1 MEPSQGGTFQAC
13 WENFTQESIVP
24 GVKDHCLV
32 KVQYMIIRIK
42 GAVVHNKRW
51 NDKSARRL
59 IA

>member
-32 KVQYMIIRIK
+32 KVQHMIIRIK

-51 NDKSARRL
+51 NEKSARRL